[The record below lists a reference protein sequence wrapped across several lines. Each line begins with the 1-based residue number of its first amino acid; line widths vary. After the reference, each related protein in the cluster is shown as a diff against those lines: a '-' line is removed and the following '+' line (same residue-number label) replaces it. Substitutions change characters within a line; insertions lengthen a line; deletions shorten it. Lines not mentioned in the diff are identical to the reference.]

1 MVCCM
6 LYVHTMNNIFRSY
19 TMYTS
24 IICRATHIEYKIAI
38 GHCYSYS
45 SVNIYFQWPRQH
57 QSCDFETPQGTAQDW
72 SMLIWITKFLSQK
85 VFRFLCESLMR
96 ETDLCLCGNEP
107 AHGGG
112 QIMIIV
118 IVQFNWQ
125 EDPVKSYRKWHKYDK
140 FKYAKIFIY
149 SFSDAEILYKWNT
162 SSMLSRYVCPYKCQF
177 SLISSSKSQILYPR
191 TLIKLFSIIKQRGCP
206 VTMSGWQSRWYTS
219 GACFGFRHFQIWASR
234 H

>member
-85 VFRFLCESLMR
+85 VFRFLYESLMR

-107 AHGGG
+107 AHGGE
-112 QIMIIV
+112 QIIIIV

-125 EDPVKSYRKWHKYDK
+125 EDPVKS
-140 FKYAKIFIY
+140 KIENGINMTNSNMPKY
-149 SFSDAEILYKWNT
+149 SFFHSQ
-162 SSMLSRYVCPYKCQF
+162 MLKFFINETHRVCCRDMCVLTNVN
-177 SLISSSKSQILYPR
+177 S
-191 TLIKLFSIIKQRGCP
+191 
-206 VTMSGWQSRWYTS
+206 
-219 GACFGFRHFQIWASR
+219 H
-234 H
+234 